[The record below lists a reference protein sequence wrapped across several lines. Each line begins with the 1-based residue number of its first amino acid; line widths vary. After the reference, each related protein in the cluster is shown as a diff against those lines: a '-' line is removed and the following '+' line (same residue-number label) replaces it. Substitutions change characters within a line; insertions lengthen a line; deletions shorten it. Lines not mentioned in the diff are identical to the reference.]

1 MSGWNMF
8 QHMVILS
15 ALIMEGIYGIRCVVA
30 DANADPVTY
39 QIPHAFE
46 VVVDLRRRF
55 SELFGRL
62 CGHFGC
68 YVSHPEDYIEGILQD
83 NDVPIIITPNY
94 GSVLHVHRN
103 RFFSY
108 IRVGRNPL
116 EPKQRRES
124 IDMLLNLNNCFSC
137 YLPADFG
144 TDPHPIPAIDAFPLI
159 DSGSE
164 VDVYFYTKMM

>member
-1 MSGWNMF
+1 MTGWNMF
-8 QHMVILS
+8 RRMVILS
-15 ALIMEGIYGIRCVVA
+15 ALITEGVYGIRCAVA
-30 DANADPVTY
+30 DTDADPRTY
-39 QIPHAFE
+39 QIPHVFE

-55 SELFGRL
+55 CELFGRL

-68 YVSHPEDYIEGILQD
+68 YVSHSEDYIDGILQD
-83 NDVPIIITPNY
+83 NDVPMIITPNY

-103 RFFSY
+103 RFFPY
-108 IRVGRNPL
+108 IHVGRNPL
-116 EPKQRRES
+116 EPKNRRES
-124 IDMLLNLNNCFSC
+124 VDMLLNLTNCFSR

-144 TDPHPIPAIDAFPLI
+144 NDPYPIPGIDAFPLI